1 MRSLIFNWRF
11 SFYLQLFSGLARIRS
26 LIFNW
31 GFSFYLQLFSGLAR
45 MRSLILGVGGLN
57 KAAAALCA
65 AWFFCAHPSLEQA
78 PLGISTKK
86 PLNFR

>member
-1 MRSLIFNWRF
+1 MRSLIFLCNF
-11 SFYLQLFSGLARIRS
+11 STGLARVC
-26 LIFNW
+26 
-31 GFSFYLQLFSGLAR
+31 
-45 MRSLILGVGGLN
+45 SLILGVGGLN

>member
-1 MRSLIFNWRF
+1 MKEIFTLD
-11 SFYLQLFSGLARIRS
+11 SMTGLARLS
-26 LIFNW
+26 
-31 GFSFYLQLFSGLAR
+31 
-45 MRSLILGVGGLN
+45 SLILGVGGLN

>member
-1 MRSLIFNWRF
+1 MRSLIFLCNF
-11 SFYLQLFSGLARIRS
+11 STGLARVCS